1 VEKKTDMDGY
11 ISSYYGEDQV
21 SAVITIKV
29 DTKEADKVATQIS
42 KFDIIEDVFLVTG
55 DTGSADFSGRNN
67 SLHGGGDAPLNLGER
82 VNTGDLAEDLGPG
95 GVEADVD
102 AAEAGLPEARRL
114 LRQE

>member
-1 VEKKTDMDGY
+1 VEKETDMDGY

-55 DTGSADFSGRNN
+55 DTDIIAKAKFNNYKGLKDFVVETLAPIKGIKETKTLMVVTTYKEGGR
-67 SLHGGGDAPLNLGER
+67 
-82 VNTGDLAEDLGPG
+82 
-95 GVEADVD
+95 
-102 AAEAGLPEARRL
+102 ARPASD
-114 LRQE
+114 